1 MLIKPRNGVSQK
13 FLGVLGHPAVP
24 PKRSRLLDQ
33 DNSELLRRNMDLYG
47 VFSRRI
53 LSAAIV
59 FENVPGKSE
68 AFPPSPEHLPIMSEL
83 TSSQALELSKPN
95 YRTIALIIASALF
108 MEQLDSTV
116 LATALPTMA
125 RYFDV
130 TPSHMSVALTSY
142 LLSLAVL
149 IPASGHVADRFGAR
163 TVFSGAIVVFTL
175 SSVLCAQASNLPLL
189 VLARLLQGAGGAM
202 IIPVGRLV
210 LLRSVDRADLVS
222 AMSWFLV
229 PGLIG
234 PILGPPVGGL
244 IVTYLDWR
252 WIFYIN
258 VPIGVLGVVLT
269 WFFIQNTRPKTRAA
283 FDPWGFALSGISL
296 ACLLFGFETTSRGVG
311 QSSLA
316 LALIGA
322 GLVSGAAYGVYA
334 LRRRSVTPILDLA
347 LMRIRTFR
355 ISVIAGSLSRITQGA
370 QPFLLPLMMQLAF
383 GMSAAQSG
391 LLTFGTAFG
400 AVLMKAFA
408 PPILRRFGFRTTL
421 IWNGIFSSLLYAV
434 CAAFRPEW
442 PHWSMFLVLAVCGF
456 SMSLQFTA
464 YNTVAYDDVPSDRT
478 ASANSFYTTFQ
489 QLMLSFGICT
499 GALALTVAKSFSGHL
514 HPGVGD
520 FSAAFLVVTAISLL
534 AAPVCLGYPRDAGA
548 EMSGHRREGAGIE
561 AEQAT

>member
-1 MLIKPRNGVSQK
+1 
-13 FLGVLGHPAVP
+13 
-24 PKRSRLLDQ
+24 
-33 DNSELLRRNMDLYG
+33 
-47 VFSRRI
+47 
-53 LSAAIV
+53 
-59 FENVPGKSE
+59 
-68 AFPPSPEHLPIMSEL
+68 MSEL
-83 TSSQALELSKPN
+83 TSSQVFELSKPN
-95 YRTIALIIASALF
+95 YRTTALIIASALF
-108 MEQLDSTV
+108 MEQLDLTV

-149 IPASGHVADRFGAR
+149 IPASGQVADRFGAR
-163 TVFSGAIVVFTL
+163 TVFSSAIVVFTL
-175 SSVLCAQASNLPLL
+175 SSVLCAQAHNLPLL
-189 VLARLLQGAGGAM
+189 VVARLLQGAGGAM
-202 IIPVGRLV
+202 MIPVGRLV

-269 WFFIQNTRPKTRAA
+269 WLFIENTRPKTRAP
-283 FDPWGFALSGISL
+283 FDLWGFALSGLSL
-296 ACLLFGFETTSRGVG
+296 ACLLFGFETASRGLG
-311 QSSLA
+311 EPSLA
-316 LALIGA
+316 LALTGA
-322 GLVSGAAYGVYA
+322 GVVSGAVYCVYA
-334 LRRRSVTPILDLA
+334 LRRRRVTPILDLS
-347 LMRIRTFR
+347 LMRIKTFR
-355 ISVIAGSLSRITQGA
+355 VSVIAGSLSRITQGA

-391 LLTFGTAFG
+391 LLTFGAAFG
-400 AVLMKAFA
+400 SVLMKAAA
-408 PPILRRFGFRTTL
+408 PPILHRFGFRATL

-434 CAAFRPEW
+434 CAAFRQNW
-442 PHWSMFLVLAVCGF
+442 PHWSLFVVLAICGF

-464 YNTVAYDDVPSDRT
+464 YNTVAYDEVPPDRT

-499 GALALTVAKSFSGHL
+499 GALALTVSKTLAGRLDAS
-514 HPGVGD
+514 VAD
-520 FSAAFLVVTAISLL
+520 FSAAFLIVTAISLL
-534 AAPVCLGYPRDAGA
+534 AAPVCLGYPRNAGA
-548 EMSGHRREGAGIE
+548 EMSGRRQEGGEFE